1 MVSCAKT
8 IQIFNTILYV
18 TFTVIDHSK
27 YDLLVWWCLMPLSA
41 IFQLYCGQF
50 YWWGKPEY
58 PEKTTDLSQ
67 ITDQLYH
74 TMLYRVHLAIIY
86 HVQNLENPEHS
97 YLFVIIIIDI
107 GWRLQKQSKF
117 LIQYCMKHLL
127 WSITQNMRM
136 KNQKFTFRN
145 ALFNQRLIDWL
156 VFNASFSSISAILWP
171 NKR

>member
-1 MVSCAKT
+1 MV
-8 IQIFNTILYV
+8 FNA
-18 TFTVIDHSK
+18 TVSNISVISWSV
-27 YDLLVWWCLMPLSA
+27 LLMGETGVPRENHRPVASHWPTLSH
-41 IFQLYCGQF
+41 I
-50 YWWGKPEY
+50 
-58 PEKTTDLSQ
+58 
-67 ITDQLYH
+67 
-74 TMLYRVHLAIIY
+74 MLYRVHLAIIY

-127 WSITQNMRM
+127 WLITQNTRM

-145 ALFNQRLIDWL
+145 ALFNQRLIDGL
-156 VFNASFSSISAILWP
+156 VFNVSFSSISAILWP